1 MRNPFRRRSPP
12 PKRLLL
18 FFDTET
24 DGLPRGRTMPH
35 LVSLAWRLTDNDG
48 FLVSEGARLLRP
60 EGFVIPFSA
69 TEIHGITQERA
80 LAEGTDGREA
90 LEAFGADARQADAY
104 IAHNIAFDEGVL
116 RAAARRLGLP
126 SPFRRFVR
134 RVCTMK
140 ESTRF
145 CALPARA
152 GAGFKYPRL
161 GELYRILFSRERRG
175 AHDAAQDVA
184 TLVAC
189 YFALR
194 KRKVL
199 R

>member
-1 MRNPFRRRSPP
+1 MKFPFLRRAAPP
-12 PKRLLL
+12 PCRIL

-24 DGLPRGRTMPH
+24 DGLPRGRAMPH
-35 LVSLAWRLTDNDG
+35 LVSLAWRLTDEDG
-48 FLVSEGARLLRP
+48 FLVSEGSRLVRP
-60 EGFVIPFSA
+60 EGFEIPFSA
-69 TEIHGITQERA
+69 TEIHGITQEQA
-80 LAEGTDGREA
+80 LAEGTDEREA
-90 LEAFGADARQADAY
+90 LEAFAADARQATAY
-104 IAHNIAFDEGVL
+104 VAHNIAFDEGVL
-116 RAAARRLGLP
+116 RAAARRRGLP

-161 GELYRILFSRERRG
+161 GELHRILFSRERRG

-194 KRKVL
+194 KRKVV

>member
-1 MRNPFRRRSPP
+1 MRNPFRRIPSASR
-12 PKRLLL
+12 RIL

-24 DGLPRGRTMPH
+24 DGLPCGGRIPY
-35 LVSLAWRLTDNDG
+35 LVSLAWRLTDGDG
-48 FLVSEGARLLRP
+48 FLVSEGARLVRP
-60 EGFVIPFSA
+60 EGFEIPFSA
-69 TEIHGITQERA
+69 TEVHGITQERA
-80 LAEGTDGREA
+80 LAEGMDEREA
-90 LEAFGADARQADAY
+90 LEAFAADARQADAY
-104 IAHNIAFDEGVL
+104 VAHNLAFDEGVL
-116 RAAARRLGLP
+116 RAAFRRRGLP
-126 SPFRRFVR
+126 SPFGRFVR

-145 CALPARA
+145 CAIPGRA

-161 GELYRILFSRERRG
+161 GELYRILFARERRG

-184 TLVAC
+184 TLVRC

-194 KRKVL
+194 KRKVV

>member
-1 MRNPFRRRSPP
+1 MRNPFRRRAPP
-12 PKRLLL
+12 PSRLL

-24 DGLPRGRTMPH
+24 DGLPRGRCMPH
-35 LVSLAWRLTDNDG
+35 LVSLAWRLTDEDG
-48 FLVSEGARLLRP
+48 FLVSEGARLIRP
-60 EGFVIPFSA
+60 EGFEIPFSA
-69 TEIHGITQERA
+69 TEVHGISQARA
-80 LAEGTDGREA
+80 LAEGTDEREA
-90 LEAFGADARQADAY
+90 LEAFAADARQATAY
-104 IAHNIAFDEGVL
+104 VAHNLAFDEGVL
-116 RAAARRLGLP
+116 RAAFRRRGLP
-126 SPFRRFVR
+126 SPFRLFVR
-134 RVCTMK
+134 RVCTME

-145 CALPARA
+145 CAIPGRA

-184 TLVAC
+184 TLARC

-194 KRKVL
+194 KRKVV